1 MITKKEKI
9 KQELAQFEKVWHG
22 GYFTGYSKKRNQK
35 GLEQY
40 LLNNLKGK
48 VLLEIGCGGGQWT
61 KFIYEQNIYEKII
74 CVDVLSAE
82 HNKFWENLGEESK
95 KVITYFQ
102 VNDFNL
108 SEVQSNSI
116 DYVFSYDVFC
126 HISYS
131 GIDSYLAAL
140 SSKCKNGSQLLIM
153 YADPKKYLKSE
164 PENKYHVI
172 KYLPKKKMLY
182 KVSNKL
188 LINDALADSDGVPSK
203 IEPRWFWI
211 GKDKFIKLAKKYK
224 FNILDSDLNIDKTN
238 PITLLQKN

>member
-40 LLNNLKGK
+40 LLNNLKGR

-61 KFIYEQNIYEKII
+61 KFIYEQNIFEKII

-95 KVITYFQ
+95 K
-102 VNDFNL
+102 L
-108 SEVQSNSI
+108 SLTFKSMILIYQVQSNSI

-153 YADPKKYLKSE
+153 YADPEKYLKSE

-172 KYLPKKKMLY
+172 KYLPKK
-182 KVSNKL
+182 
-188 LINDALADSDGVPSK
+188 DALQTF
-203 IEPRWFWI
+203 EQT
-211 GKDKFIKLAKKYK
+211 
-224 FNILDSDLNIDKTN
+224 FN
-238 PITLLQKN
+238 